1 MNTAVYRIT
10 NTVNGKLYIG
20 ISANPTKRWWE
31 HRRCA
36 KPTHTK
42 LYSAIKKYGV
52 DAFKF
57 DVLYWCTSREDA
69 RDLENLAISVCD
81 SIAIGYNMCP
91 GGGGGIAGEENP
103 LFGKKLA
110 PEVCAKMSEAAKK
123 RGMSAEHKVR
133 LAQARTG
140 SKKPEHWKQTM
151 REKRLGMKLS
161 KEWRDNLAKGWEKR
175 KAKNL
180 TPPNAIQVL
189 CKETQE
195 VFSSISEA
203 ARAYGMSLEAVRR
216 QCLGETKKPKSGH
229 TFAYTEQVRNKVV

>member
-10 NTVNGKLYIG
+10 NTVNGKLYLG
-20 ISANPTKRWWE
+20 ITVNPIKRWWE
-31 HRRCA
+31 HKRCA
-36 KPTHTK
+36 KKTHTK
-42 LYSAIKKYGV
+42 LYNAIKKYGAE
-52 DAFKF
+52 AFKF
-57 DVLYWCTSREDA
+57 EVLHWCNSREDA

-81 SIAIGYNMCP
+81 SIAKGYNMCP

-110 PEVCAKMSEAAKK
+110 PEVCAKMSAVAKK
-123 RGMSAEHKVR
+123 RGMSAEHKAR
-133 LAQARTG
+133 LAQARIG

-161 KEWRDNLAKGWEKR
+161 LEWRDNLKKGWEKR

-180 TPPNAIQVL
+180 TSHNALRVL
-189 CKETQE
+189 CNETQE

-203 ARAYGMSLEAVRR
+203 ARAHGMSLEAVRR
-216 QCLGETKKPKSGH
+216 QCLGITKKPKAEY
-229 TFAYTEQVRNKVV
+229 TFVYYRTSEE